1 MLLWKKKTQK
11 KAIKLV
17 HETVIVATLLS
28 TSDDSSNEKCYRKYS
43 CFLFYSLF
51 VPHL

>member
-1 MLLWKKKTQK
+1 MVKKKQK

-17 HETVIVATLLS
+17 HETVIVATLLP